1 MAEPIALGPSRIVGP
16 RQRSPA
22 PCDRC
27 RDERKNDTWMVV
39 HHMGK
44 DTNRGARGSNALNGA
59 ADVTMFVEK
68 SEAYLAKYRACSGPA

>member
-1 MAEPIALGPSRIVGP
+1 
-16 RQRSPA
+16 
-22 PCDRC
+22 
-27 RDERKNDTWMVV
+27 MVV